1 MMAFIQNVRE
11 TYGITI
17 VLIEH
22 QMRVVMSMSDR
33 VTVLD
38 HGVKIAE
45 GRPAEVQENP
55 AVIEAYLGTQSRP
68 SAARL
73 HAAARLAGAA

>member
-1 MMAFIQNVRE
+1 MRE
-11 TYGITI
+11 RFGITI
-17 VLIEH
+17 LLIEH

-45 GRPAEVQENP
+45 GRPP
-55 AVIEAYLGTQSRP
+55 RCRRTR
-68 SAARL
+68 R
-73 HAAARLAGAA
+73 